1 AAEAAQPATDPA
13 PESAPRP
20 RHRAPM
26 PDLARAANWEA
37 LATARRSGPAPASVD
52 AAPANGA
59 PAAGAEASPPGSAS
73 PAEAEQPAGRGRGR
87 LGLFR
92 RNRSRSAE
100 DAAPADRETEP
111 LPAQEEEYVDWVTGL
126 SKPVP
131 DNEPEQESGRRSLR
145 STGRH
150 HRD

>member
-1 AAEAAQPATDPA
+1 AERPAVPDVEPW
-13 PESAPRP
+13 SADEAWP

-37 LATARRSGPAPASVD
+37 LSTARRGGPAPASVD
-52 AAPANGA
+52 AAPENGA
-59 PAAGAEASPPGSAS
+59 PAAGAQASSPGSAS

-92 RNRSRSAE
+92 RNRSRAE

>member
-1 AAEAAQPATDPA
+1 
-13 PESAPRP
+13 
-20 RHRAPM
+20 M

-37 LATARRSGPAPASVD
+37 LANARQGGPVPTPAE
-52 AAPANGA
+52 AAPEDGTQVT
-59 PAAGAEASPPGSAS
+59 GAEAPSAG
-73 PAEAEQPAGRGRGR
+73 PAAPVEAAQPAGSSR

-92 RNRSRSAE
+92 RRRTRVE
-100 DAAPADRETEP
+100 EAPADQEPEP
-111 LPAQEEEYVDWVTGL
+111 LPAQDEEYVDWVSGL

-150 HRD
+150 HRN

>member
-1 AAEAAQPATDPA
+1 
-13 PESAPRP
+13 
-20 RHRAPM
+20 M

-37 LATARRSGPAPASVD
+37 LTTARRGGPVPAPVD
-52 AAPANGA
+52 AAPENGIPTARAEA
-59 PAAGAEASPPGSAS
+59 PAPGSPS
-73 PAEAEQPAGRGRGR
+73 PAEAEQPTGRGRGR

-92 RNRSRSAE
+92 RNRPRAE
-100 DAAPADRETEP
+100 DAPADRESEP
-111 LPAQEEEYVDWVTGL
+111 LPAQDEEYVDWVAGL